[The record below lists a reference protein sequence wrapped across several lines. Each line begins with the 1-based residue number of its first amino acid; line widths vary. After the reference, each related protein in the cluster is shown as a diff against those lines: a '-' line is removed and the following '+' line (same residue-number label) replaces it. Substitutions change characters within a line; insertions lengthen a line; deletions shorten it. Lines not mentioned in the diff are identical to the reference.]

1 MENYRPINTKA
12 WNQGS
17 FYQWAGIEII
27 EAHAGEVRL
36 VLHVQD
42 HHRGG
47 GGTQAINGGIVA
59 YMFDALLGTCAGT
72 VWDENTIGQVT
83 ITLNI
88 QYLAMLQA
96 EKQVVGVAH
105 VTKRG
110 KATVFMTGEIYDE
123 QGEVCASC
131 TGIYRLRQ
139 KK

>member
-1 MENYRPINTKA
+1 MEKYRDINVKA
-12 WNQGS
+12 WNQGN
-17 FYQWAGIEII
+17 FYKWAGLEIV
-27 EAHAGEVRL
+27 EADAGEVRI

-47 GGTQAINGGIVA
+47 GGTKAINGGIVA

-83 ITLNI
+83 VYMNI

-96 EKQVVGVAH
+96 DNQVVGVAR
-105 VTKRG
+105 VKKRG
-110 KATVFMTGEIYDE
+110 KTTVFMEAEVFDE
-123 QGEVCASC
+123 AGEVCANC